1 MTGFNGMQTVKHIIQ
16 LHNKPYYFT
25 EGNLLMEYTKKQYTV
40 EFSTYRQREAENI
53 QSKYR
58 LMSQILNYY
67 FFDVCF
73 LKEWDI
79 STLCYQVTILI

>member
-1 MTGFNGMQTVKHIIQ
+1 MK
-16 LHNKPYYFT
+16 
-25 EGNLLMEYTKKQYTV
+25 YTKKQYTV
-40 EFSTYRQREAENI
+40 KFSTYHQREAENI

-58 LMSQILNYY
+58 PMSRILKCYC
-67 FFDVCF
+67 FDVCF